1 MSDEELA
8 KMIGTTRQSIGRW
21 KKEYP
26 ERIRLLRQ
34 GLALDETIKETEK
47 HLENLKIIREKANQL
62 K

>member
-47 HLENLKIIREKANQL
+47 HLENLKIIREKAN